1 MIKKR
6 TIDGEPCRKCRQAQD
21 VLERRGLWPRIDE
34 VVWAA
39 EGQPESEGMV
49 LAREYRVEEAP
60 FFIVTRDDGSRV
72 VYRRVLELIREQLG
86 GARPNT
92 GREHGSPDTH
102 ELPDMPDMPD
112 IDAIDDINIETLG
125 HEFAAAEPADILRW
139 GLESF
144 GRACAI
150 AFSGAEDVALI
161 DMAAR
166 TGLPFSVFTLDT
178 GRLHPETYEFIDRVR
193 QHYGVEVAV
202 MTPRAERLEPFVQQK
217 GLFSFYRDGH
227 KECCGVRKVEPLER
241 ALAGYRAWVTG
252 QRRDQSPETRDQTPE
267 IQVDG
272 RFRGA
277 GQRLIKLNPLARW
290 SSQQTWDY
298 IRDHKVPY
306 NPLHERGFISIGC
319 APCTRAVLPGQHE
332 RDGRWWWEQA
342 DSKEC
347 GLHTG

>member
-1 MIKKR
+1 MHITMIKKR
-6 TIDGEPCRKCRQAQD
+6 TRDGEPCRKCKQAED
-21 VLERRGLWPRIDE
+21 ILERRGLWHRIDQ
-34 VVWAA
+34 VVWAS
-39 EGQPESEGMV
+39 EGDPGSEGMV

-60 FFIVTRDDGSRV
+60 FFIVTHDDGRRV

-86 GARPNT
+86 GARADHDK
-92 GREHGSPDTH
+92 GREHGPAAMD
-102 ELPDMPDMPD
+102 DGDAVDD
-112 IDAIDDINIETLG
+112 IDVEALG
-125 HEFAAAEPADILRW
+125 REFATAEPADILRW
-139 GLESF
+139 GLGRF
-144 GRACAI
+144 GRGCAI
-150 AFSGAEDVALI
+150 AFSGAEDVVLI

-193 QHYGVEVAV
+193 DHYGIEVAV
-202 MTPRAERLEPFVQQK
+202 MAPRAERLEPFVQHK

-227 KECCGVRKVEPLER
+227 KECCGIRKVEPLER
-241 ALAGYRAWVTG
+241 ALTGYRAWATG

-267 IQVDG
+267 IQIDG

-277 GQRLIKLNPLARW
+277 GERLIKLNPLARW
-290 SSQQTWDY
+290 SSQKTWAY
-298 IRDHKVPY
+298 IREHQVPY
-306 NPLHERGFISIGC
+306 NPLHERGFVSIGC

-347 GLHTG
+347 GLHSK